1 MLLWVRKRECGPVM
15 ATTVKV
21 VVVTLR
27 GEWRLKMA
35 RRRVLKGQRAVPA
48 RGSNLNL
55 LNALNA

>member
-1 MLLWVRKRECGPVM
+1 M